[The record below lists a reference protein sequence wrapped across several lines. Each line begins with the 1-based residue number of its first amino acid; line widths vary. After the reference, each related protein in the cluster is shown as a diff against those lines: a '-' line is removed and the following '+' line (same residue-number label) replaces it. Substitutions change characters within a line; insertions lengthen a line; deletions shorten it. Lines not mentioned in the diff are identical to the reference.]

1 MLKDVKLPVLKDVKT
16 TFELNIKI
24 NFGENKY
31 HYGILLPN

>member
-16 TFELNIKI
+16 TFQLNIKI

-31 HYGILLPN
+31 QYFLLRTN